1 MNSNITE
8 SNNSNLNSTIIKP
21 EYIIREWDFW
31 DFSLLICLIFG
42 NIGNFLSI
50 LVMNSKE
57 LRNSNTALFVSVSK
71 KLNISINKSK

>member
-8 SNNSNLNSTIIKP
+8 SNSNLNSTVIKP
-21 EYIIREWDFW
+21 EYIIRDWDFW
-31 DFSLLICLIFG
+31 DYSLLICLIFG

-57 LRNSNTALFVSVSK
+57 LRNSNTALFVSIFK
-71 KLNISINKSK
+71 KLNISINKFK